1 MNVDIKNIKC
11 ENREELKY
19 LLTFYELDR
28 MPIFYDDI
36 FVGYVTKE
44 LRYERG
50 GCRYFDC
57 DQTAIR
63 YAILQIKDYISAFL
77 KFRSDDIIS
86 LIVERYSDYKV
97 ISEETFS
104 GTYDKIFEQVEYA
117 NDHLR
122 YCNGSYYKFKDKTN
136 EKLSKLWY
144 LSISKSRSMDIYYGN
159 GTVD

>member
-1 MNVDIKNIKC
+1 MNIDIKKIKC
-11 ENREELKY
+11 ETKEELKY
-19 LLTFYELDR
+19 LLSFYELDR
-28 MPIFYDDI
+28 MPIYYDDI

-44 LRYERG
+44 LRYKRG
-50 GCRYFDC
+50 EYRYFEC
-57 DQTAIR
+57 DKTAIR
-63 YAILQIKDYISAFL
+63 YAILQIKDYISAVL

-86 LIVERYSDYKV
+86 LIVVKYSDNKV
-97 ISEETFS
+97 VREEKFT

-122 YCNGSYYKFKDKTN
+122 YCNGSYYKFKDETN

-144 LSISKSRSMDIYYGN
+144 KSISESRSMDIYYGS

>member
-1 MNVDIKNIKC
+1 MKTDIKNIKC
-11 ENREELKY
+11 ENEEELKY
-19 LLTFYELDR
+19 LLAFYDIDK
-28 MPIFYDDI
+28 MPIYYDDV
-36 FVGYVTKE
+36 FVGYVTNDLQYK
-44 LRYERG
+44 RG
-50 GCRYFDC
+50 ECRYFEC
-57 DQTAIR
+57 DKTAIR
-63 YAILQIKDYISAFL
+63 YAILQIKDYISTVF

-86 LIVERYSDYKV
+86 LIVVRYSDYKPV
-97 ISEETFS
+97 REETFT

-122 YCNGSYYKFKDKTN
+122 YCNGSYYKFKDETN